1 MDDLPHFELSG
12 QENLAETSPS
22 KQALNALLRSAC
34 NVSEDSSRILAFK
47 HKAPAPP
54 EDHVN
59 QMAGLYNSNLGQCAP
74 RKQYRHIPIT
84 QDRILDAPDLV
95 DDYYLNLL
103 DWSSNNTVSA
113 RCCATLYPAQL
124 LCCCSST
131 AAALMR
137 VCWSVSTGCWSSL
150 KHPDHLAPSIWS
162 SSLQACDL
170 SLLPAH
176 STTAVAA
183 AAACAPSCRLL

>member
-1 MDDLPHFELSG
+1 MQLDRFIPNRSNTMDDLPHFELSG

-34 NVSEDSSRILAFK
+34 NVSEDSRIFAFK

-59 QMAGLYNSNLGQCAP
+59 EMAGLYNSNLGQCAP
-74 RKQYRHIPIT
+74 RRQYRHIPTT

-103 DWSSNNTVSA
+103 DWSSNNTVSGQSCNVMVA
-113 RCCATLYPAQL
+113 
-124 LCCCSST
+124 SS
-131 AAALMR
+131 
-137 VCWSVSTGCWSSL
+137 GSL
-150 KHPDHLAPSIWS
+150 QQHSRSILAAPS
-162 SSLQACDL
+162 LA
-170 SLLPAH
+170 
-176 STTAVAA
+176 
-183 AAACAPSCRLL
+183 

>member
-74 RKQYRHIPIT
+74 RKQYRHIPTT

-103 DWSSNNTVSA
+103 DWSSNNTVSGQCCAA
-113 RCCATLYPAQL
+113 RCGCCYATVVAQQ
-124 LCCCSST
+124 
-131 AAALMR
+131 
-137 VCWSVSTGCWSSL
+137 
-150 KHPDHLAPSIWS
+150 KHCHAP
-162 SSLQACDL
+162 
-170 SLLPAH
+170 
-176 STTAVAA
+176 
-183 AAACAPSCRLL
+183 RLLYNCKQAG